1 MSLKSLVGKPMT
13 KKVKFM
19 GEDVEIKKLSVGE
32 VLEIQQLSKGV
43 AEDEKASLELLQFV
57 ISSAVKGAEEL
68 TTDDYSSFPIDELS
82 KLSSSVLEFSGLGN
96 VQQK

>member
-1 MSLKSLVGKPMT
+1 MKHLVNKPMT

-32 VLEIQQLSKGV
+32 VMQIQQKSKSI
-43 AEDEKASLELLQFV
+43 AEDEKASIELLQFV

-68 TTDDYSSFPIDELS
+68 TAEDFESFPIDELS
-82 KLSSSVLEFSGLGN
+82 KLSNAVMEYSGLGN
-96 VQQK
+96 APQQK